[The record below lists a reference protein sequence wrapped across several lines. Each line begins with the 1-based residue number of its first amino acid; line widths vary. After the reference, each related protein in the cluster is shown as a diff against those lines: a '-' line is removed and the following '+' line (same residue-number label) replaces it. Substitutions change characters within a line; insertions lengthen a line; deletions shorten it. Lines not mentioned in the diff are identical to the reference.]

1 MANSD
6 HGIVKDKKG
15 EEQPKDKQ
23 RAQAVH
29 STGPDK
35 SVSREATRNP
45 DADESNRSSGREKHR
60 P

>member
-6 HGIVKDKKG
+6 HGIIKDNKA
-15 EEQPKDKQ
+15 EDQPKDKQ

-29 STGPDK
+29 STGSDK
-35 SVSREATRNP
+35 SVSREATRDP
-45 DADESNRSSGREKHR
+45 GADDAGRTSGHEKRR